1 MKKRFLVMAIIA
13 SSMAYADEFYGTTS
27 VNLEDTV
34 VSTTGFAEDRKNVTA
49 SVVVV
54 TSEEIKE
61 KNYKTVSEVLKAT
74 SNVNIT
80 YNVFGGVVDL
90 RGQGDRAKAKVQ
102 ILVDGVNINPIDV
115 GHGVTPLN
123 SIDIENVERI
133 EVVSGGGAVVYGSGT
148 AGGVINIITKRNLG
162 DSKIT
167 GNVGVDI
174 ASYNT
179 NSYNLSLAGKIT
191 DKLELGATY
200 NGAQGDGYRKYSDM
214 EKSYLALDSK
224 YKVSDKQNL
233 SIKLGKYEDAYHS
246 PAYLTKAQLDSDRT
260 GASEASSSLV
270 SAYDTTRDEY
280 ALHYDYELSPKAKFA
295 LVSSLTEMTTTAK
308 SFTTSYNS
316 TTIFGDDKLSIKP
329 KFSYDYKLG
338 NLVLGYDYVSND
350 AIRDSD
356 YTGMMATSSNT
367 YDMNK
372 TSNSF
377 YLSNRF
383 DLGKIQ
389 INAGLR
395 SEEANYNIQRLN
407 YLGTKTYDL
416 NREMEDEAYS
426 LGLNY
431 LYSDSGKIFVK
442 YENGYT
448 LPNPTAFVNKVNSTT
463 FVLSDIKNEG
473 FSTYEIGFEDNI
485 GKTNLRGALY
495 TTETTDEIAITMQ
508 GMSAWTYYNLDSTS
522 RLGAEFSMEHYLGK
536 LTLKEGLSY
545 VDAKVTE
552 GTYKDKKIP
561 NVSEISASVDVKY
574 EFNNKFDLSANTQY
588 KDKYYLDAA
597 NASGLVNDKFITNVT
612 GNYKVNNKFKVYAGI
627 NNLFDE
633 EYFNN
638 ISYTSS
644 TKTFTYDP
652 AEERNYFAGFKYS
665 F

>member
-1 MKKRFLVMAIIA
+1 MAIIA
-13 SSMAYADEFYGTTS
+13 SSIAYADEFYGTTS

-74 SNVNIT
+74 SNINIT

-162 DSKIT
+162 ASKIT

-179 NSYNLSLAGKIT
+179 NSYNLSLAGKVT

-270 SAYDTTRDEY
+270 SAYDTTRD
-280 ALHYDYELSPKAKFA
+280 
-295 LVSSLTEMTTTAK
+295 
-308 SFTTSYNS
+308 
-316 TTIFGDDKLSIKP
+316 
-329 KFSYDYKLG
+329 
-338 NLVLGYDYVSND
+338 
-350 AIRDSD
+350 
-356 YTGMMATSSNT
+356 
-367 YDMNK
+367 
-372 TSNSF
+372 
-377 YLSNRF
+377 
-383 DLGKIQ
+383 
-389 INAGLR
+389 
-395 SEEANYNIQRLN
+395 
-407 YLGTKTYDL
+407 
-416 NREMEDEAYS
+416 
-426 LGLNY
+426 
-431 LYSDSGKIFVK
+431 
-442 YENGYT
+442 
-448 LPNPTAFVNKVNSTT
+448 
-463 FVLSDIKNEG
+463 
-473 FSTYEIGFEDNI
+473 
-485 GKTNLRGALY
+485 
-495 TTETTDEIAITMQ
+495 
-508 GMSAWTYYNLDSTS
+508 
-522 RLGAEFSMEHYLGK
+522 
-536 LTLKEGLSY
+536 
-545 VDAKVTE
+545 
-552 GTYKDKKIP
+552 
-561 NVSEISASVDVKY
+561 
-574 EFNNKFDLSANTQY
+574 
-588 KDKYYLDAA
+588 
-597 NASGLVNDKFITNVT
+597 
-612 GNYKVNNKFKVYAGI
+612 
-627 NNLFDE
+627 
-633 EYFNN
+633 
-638 ISYTSS
+638 
-644 TKTFTYDP
+644 
-652 AEERNYFAGFKYS
+652 
-665 F
+665 